1 MGRGWSNEEERVR
14 NKLTQRVVAAFKRT
28 LIIVIITAV
37 YLLSV
42 SYVQVCARHAQ
53 MPLAFT
59 LITWKGRY
67 HYPHLQM
74 RKIRHRE
81 LKRSEGHTVNKLS
94 DLGGY
99 LLALILKY
107 VDFHDASY
115 SIFSQ
120 FSTKFSHKSNI
131 LVNKMF

>member
-1 MGRGWSNEEERVR
+1 
-14 NKLTQRVVAAFKRT
+14 
-28 LIIVIITAV
+28 
-37 YLLSV
+37 
-42 SYVQVCARHAQ
+42 
-53 MPLAFT
+53 
-59 LITWKGRY
+59 
-67 HYPHLQM
+67 M

-81 LKRSEGHTVNKLS
+81 LKGSEGHTVNTLS

-115 SIFSQ
+115 SIFNQ